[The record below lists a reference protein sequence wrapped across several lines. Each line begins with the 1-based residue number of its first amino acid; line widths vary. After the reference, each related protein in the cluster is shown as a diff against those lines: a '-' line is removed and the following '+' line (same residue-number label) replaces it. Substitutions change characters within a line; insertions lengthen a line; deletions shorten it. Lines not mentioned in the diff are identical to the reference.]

1 LEPNVPERATDRRV
15 ERKLVLLVEDD
26 VEVRRMFRTALMM
39 ADFAVREVGDGYDAL
54 VALEQH
60 PPDLVVLDLGL
71 PRLHGLTVQAE
82 IAARVLTKHTPVVIV
97 TGEQVDLTAVN
108 VACVLRKPVLPELL
122 VATVAKCLV
131 KPGPVTRA

>member
-1 LEPNVPERATDRRV
+1 VPERATGRRV
-15 ERKLVLLVEDD
+15 ERKLVLVVEDD